1 MLSSITC
8 VSRRPIPFSG
18 QPVKGLQAMVGLP
31 NFGRYAKMRA
41 DIIADQKQAGP
52 RGCGNIY
59 FWNTKKF
66 CAAEIFV
73 DGARAHLLCLLR
85 FRQSLK
91 KKIPDI
97 TYSWTWTFFII
108 ISDKR
113 VHLYTVTLLIFLGH
127 RLRGVMTIFCPKLAM
142 YEYLYFKG

>member
-85 FRQSLK
+85 FRQSLNLK
-91 KKIPDI
+91 KNLDI
-97 TYSWTWTFFII
+97 TYSYYCKLNFLFKI

-113 VHLYTVTLLIFLGH
+113 VTLLIFLGH

>member
-52 RGCGNIY
+52 RGGVWKY
-59 FWNTKKF
+59 
-66 CAAEIFV
+66 IFLKHQQQADIFL
-73 DGARAHLLCLLR
+73 DGARAHLLCPLR
-85 FRQSLK
+85 FRQS
-91 KKIPDI
+91 
-97 TYSWTWTFFII
+97 
-108 ISDKR
+108 
-113 VHLYTVTLLIFLGH
+113 
-127 RLRGVMTIFCPKLAM
+127 
-142 YEYLYFKG
+142 